1 MTDAIKARYRESG
14 SNPVA
19 ASTILF
25 EIAVSLDEKSR
36 ENRFENEPIGINF
49 FDHLVDE
56 YNETEPNN
64 LISDEDDLNFGQ
76 PSIE

>member
-14 SNPVA
+14 NNPVA

-36 ENRFENEPIGINF
+36 ETRFENEPIGINF
-49 FDHLVDE
+49 FNHLVDE
-56 YNETEPNN
+56 YNEIEPTIQSN
-64 LISDEDDLNFGQ
+64 DGDDMNFGQ